1 MNIRSAGPALHLAP
15 KAKTDDGRLEFVA
28 VSEYERKVFIKH
40 VDAHLAGRK
49 ERVPLAPLK
58 FRELKITS
66 SSGSMHLDEETWLP
80 NKMKNKTTQGRR
92 AVEITVKPASLLIW
106 RATSSV

>member
-28 VSEYERKVFIKH
+28 VREYERKVFIKH

-49 ERVPLAPLK
+49 ERVPLK